1 MKRVSRKTAYL
12 VLAALLT
19 FACGGIWLMSPSWSP
34 SNQGTTIIDG
44 NTPKSLGDAQLV
56 GHAPSNRQIEV
67 VIGLKDRN
75 VPQLEALIDRLT
87 DPRSPEFRKFLSPQ
101 DVLSQFAPAKE
112 EVDSIVAYLQQHG
125 LHVLETTP
133 NNKLIH
139 ATGTVGEIEE
149 AFNVTIN
156 DYMIDGQ
163 LFFSNDH
170 NPSVPG
176 NLKDAVESV
185 IGLDSLS
192 VYEPHNIKL
201 PTSTVVQAAAAG
213 SPPPRNLTPIGG
225 NSPQQLST
233 AYNFPNMLNAR
244 GGAVYSGKGAT
255 IGIASAYSYMDSDVQ
270 TYWQYYGIKRTGTV
284 SNVYV
289 NGQSNQP
296 NDETSLDLEQAG
308 ALAPGAD
315 IIMYLAP
322 NSSTLNFALVY
333 NRIVSDDKIAA
344 FSVSWGLCEDDEYRA
359 DLETEHA
366 ILRLAAVE
374 GITVYPATA
383 DHGAYDCKRK
393 GKKLLYSVDYP
404 ASDPYV
410 TGVGGTSLS
419 LNADGTRRSEQAWT
433 GSGGGVSKMFDRPSW
448 QFGPGV
454 PNNHTRNVADV
465 AFNADPWTGNSYF
478 FKGSWDQSGGTS
490 YGAPDW
496 LALTALAVEATGDR
510 LGYLNPTLYRIGRSP
525 DYKNVFHD
533 VTVGNNGDMRGRGYV
548 ARPGW
553 DHPTGWGSP
562 NGDAL
567 IKWLIKDAAASAP
580 PAAKPAAPSSH

>member
-1 MKRVSRKTAYL
+1 MKRISRRSAYL

-19 FACGGIWLMSPSWSP
+19 IAFGGSWLMSPSWSP
-34 SNQGTTIIDG
+34 SNQGTTIIEG
-44 NTPKSLGDAQLV
+44 NTPRSLGDARLV
-56 GHAPSNRQIEV
+56 GHAPGNRQIEV

-75 VPQLEALIDRLT
+75 VPDLESLIDRQA
-87 DPRSPEFRKFLSPQ
+87 DPSSPDFHKFLSTQ
-101 DVLSQFAPAKE
+101 EVLSRFAPDKE
-112 EVDSIVAYLQQHG
+112 EVDTVVAYLQKHG
-125 LHVLETTP
+125 LQVLEIAP
-133 NNKLIH
+133 NHKLIH
-139 ATGTVGEIEE
+139 ASGTVAQLEG

-156 DYMIDGQ
+156 DYVIDGQ
-163 LFFSNDH
+163 LFFSNDRD
-170 NPSVPG
+170 PSIPG

-185 IGLDSLS
+185 IGLNSLS
-192 VYEPHNIKL
+192 VYEPHHVKL
-201 PTSTVVQAAAAG
+201 PTSTVVQGAAAG
-213 SPPPRNLTPIGG
+213 SPPRNAQPIGG
-225 NSPQQLST
+225 HSPRQLST
-233 AYNFPNMLNAR
+233 AYNFPNELNSS
-244 GGAVYSGKGAT
+244 GGAVYSGKGVT
-255 IGIASAYSYMDSDVQ
+255 IGIASAYSYLDSDVQ

-333 NRIVSDDKIAA
+333 NRIVSDDKVAA

-359 DLETEHA
+359 DLQTEHA

-393 GKKLLYSVDYP
+393 KPMYSVDFP

-410 TGVGGTSLS
+410 TGVGGTSLH
-419 LNADGTRRSEQAWT
+419 LNADGTRKSEQAWT
-433 GSGGGVSKMFDRPSW
+433 GSGGGVSKIFDRPSW

-454 PNNHTRNVADV
+454 PNNQTRNVADV

-478 FKGSWDQSGGTS
+478 FKNSWDQSGGTS

-496 LALTALAVEATGDR
+496 LGLTALAVEATGDR
-510 LGYLNPTLYRIGRSP
+510 LGYFNPTLYRIGRSP
-525 DYKNVFHD
+525 EYKNVFHD
-533 VTVGNNGDMRGRGYV
+533 VTTGNNGDGRGRGYV
-548 ARPGW
+548 SRPGW
-553 DHPTGWGSP
+553 DHPTGWGTP

-567 IKWLIKDAAASAP
+567 IKWLIKDLAASANP
-580 PAAKPAAPSSH
+580 PAKPAAPPSH